1 MQNDGCWIWVI
12 RVFWMSVIVVM
23 YAIEIKTKTRP
34 PSWKHEVRKC
44 VFTPT
49 HTASVT
55 SLWQD
60 LLVKW
65 SDKER
70 AEHVGSGAFTQPV
83 NAASFLHRQLFFRY
97 FSFPALPLTGLV
109 WPAEEDSSFFFDRWT
124 WGIQRRE
131 QVHTRWKRKLC
142 KHTHTYQCLRRRRL
156 QGSFSHQGSFG
167 DALWTASESLL
178 LSWLTGR
185 KAVTS
190 RNLWKR
196 PENVWLD
203 PYLE

>member
-1 MQNDGCWIWVI
+1 MCFERDRSHVYYW
-12 RVFWMSVIVVM
+12 
-23 YAIEIKTKTRP
+23 IKTKTRP
-34 PSWKHEVRKC
+34 PSWKHKGHRC

-97 FSFPALPLTGLV
+97 FSFPALPVTGLV

-124 WGIQRRE
+124 WGIQQSTLAE
-131 QVHTRWKRKLC
+131 SGNYANT
-142 KHTHTYQCLRRRRL
+142 HTHTHKHISLWDIGDCREGSVTMDLFGDL
-156 QGSFSHQGSFG
+156 LGSFSHQGS
-167 DALWTASESLL
+167 LWTAS
-178 LSWLTGR
+178 
-185 KAVTS
+185 
-190 RNLWKR
+190 
-196 PENVWLD
+196 
-203 PYLE
+203 

>member
-1 MQNDGCWIWVI
+1 
-12 RVFWMSVIVVM
+12 MSVIVVM

-34 PSWKHEVRKC
+34 PSWKHEVHKC

-70 AEHVGSGAFTQPV
+70 AEHVGSGVFTQPV

-97 FSFPALPLTGLV
+97 FSFPALLVTGLV
-109 WPAEEDSSFFFDRWT
+109 WPAEEDSSFSLI
-124 WGIQRRE
+124 GGRE
-131 QVHTRWKRKLC
+131 EYKEDSKSTLAKRGNYANTHTHT
-142 KHTHTYQCLRRRRL
+142 HTHTYQCLRRRRL
-156 QGSFSHQGSFG
+156 QESFSHQGSFG
-167 DALWTASESLL
+167 DALWTASEALL

-185 KAVTS
+185 KAVGS

-196 PENVWLD
+196 PENV
-203 PYLE
+203 